1 MSNVSILSR
10 HTRYLLEHIDLSEF
24 PTLLIDMFKELIDL
38 DDASIILYPSGDMP
52 LCEYLESPSE
62 GGSLHM
68 DRFVKAPFL
77 LDPYYL
83 ASIEGK
89 TGFFQLQELAPKG
102 FRKSEYYN
110 SWYRLSGLHDECGY
124 IIDTGAGNFVNISL
138 GRTINPANFRKAEL
152 QLLCDI
158 TPIVETLVQKRWRF
172 APGNQNQ
179 LRHQLQT
186 ALNAFGDSLLTE
198 REKQVVNMILRGHS
212 TRSASEKL
220 SIAMETVKLHRKHAY
235 AKLEINSQAELFYL
249 FIDSLMSVEDYRE
262 GDALATYLNMRTGQ
276 Q

>member
-1 MSNVSILSR
+1 MSSLAILSR

-24 PTLLIDMFKELIDL
+24 PTRLIDMFKELIDL
-38 DDASIILYPSGDMP
+38 DDATIILYPNGAMP

-89 TGFFQLQELAPKG
+89 TGFFRLRELAPKG

-124 IIDTGAGNFVNISL
+124 IIDTGADNFVNISL
-138 GRTINPANFRKAEL
+138 GRTINPANFRKTEL
-152 QLLCDI
+152 QLLRDI
-158 TPIVETLVQKRWRF
+158 TPIVETLVQKRWRS
-172 APGNQNQ
+172 AAGNQNQ

-212 TRSASEKL
+212 TRSVSEKL